1 MKKVLLAKGLQY
13 LFMEKSSFLDRADIQ
28 VFIAAS
34 NGEMLKIHRKEAV
47 DLIITELDMPGI
59 SSEDLFSTIRK
70 WKELRGVSSIIICED
85 TLAHRERCKQCR
97 ANAVFPIPVDPAML
111 HLKVQQFLNVAP
123 RMSYR
128 TAIAVAISG
137 KFKNRPVPFRT
148 ENISASGMLIA
159 ATEPLTK
166 GDGIFFS
173 FFLPHGEHVS
183 GYGEIVRIERG
194 AGEQKSFLYG
204 VRFTNIEPAAKAAID
219 AVIDRAKRR

>member
-59 SSEDLFSTIRK
+59 PSEDLFSTIRQ
-70 WKELRGVSSIIICED
+70 WKELREVSSIIICED

-97 ANAVFPIPVDPAML
+97 ANAVFPVPVDPVML

-148 ENISASGMLIA
+148 ENISASG
-159 ATEPLTK
+159 
-166 GDGIFFS
+166 
-173 FFLPHGEHVS
+173 
-183 GYGEIVRIERG
+183 
-194 AGEQKSFLYG
+194 
-204 VRFTNIEPAAKAAID
+204 
-219 AVIDRAKRR
+219 